1 MDYIFFDFNGT
12 LVDDVDLCLYLLNVM
27 LKSCDHDEV
36 SKDRYLDIFTFPV
49 KEYYVRAGFDF
60 KKDNWDELASFF
72 VKEYKIRNV
81 ECKLFNDI
89 VSTLKTLKE
98 KGKHLYILSASEKN
112 MLLEQLKMYGIESYF
127 DEILG
132 KDNIYAEG
140 KEEMGKNY
148 MKKMNLAIDKCVFVG
163 DTLHDEETAYA
174 MGIKCYLVSRG
185 HQSEKVLKT
194 SSSKVFNTIAEINFD
209 E

>member
-12 LVDDVDLCLYLLNVM
+12 LVDDVDLCLDLLNVM
-27 LKSCDHDEV
+27 LKSCNHEEV
-36 SKDRYLDIFTFPV
+36 SKERYLEIFTFPV

-60 KKDNWDELASFF
+60 AKDDWNTLASYFIDN
-72 VKEYKIRNV
+72 YKIKNV
-81 ECKLFNDI
+81 ECKLFDDI
-89 VSTLKTLKE
+89 KSVLASLKE

-112 MLLEQLKMYGIESYF
+112 MLLDQLKMYGIDSYF

-140 KEEMGKNY
+140 KEEIGKNF
-148 MKKMNLAIDKCVFVG
+148 MKKHNLPCEKCVFVG
-163 DTLHDEETAYA
+163 DTLHDEETAFA

-185 HQSEKVLKT
+185 HQSKKVLSK
-194 SSSKVFNTIAEINFD
+194 SSSKVFDSILEIDFD
-209 E
+209 